1 MRIRLDYRA
10 LEPICRH
17 LHIAAV
23 AFLFAWVSTF
33 ICTAADAPDLNR
45 LKAHFEY
52 DRSLPFDVREVSVTD
67 RGKAVVHDLSYRSPC
82 GGMVPAYL
90 VVPKGNGP
98 FAAVLYGH
106 WMMHSSPLMNRKEFL
121 EEAVLLA
128 RSGVVS
134 LLIDSPMVRPGFV
147 DEKDMLQSAA
157 QASEASRQQV
167 IDFRRGLDLLL
178 ARPDVDSSRIAYV
191 GHSFDAHV
199 GAILAAVEKRI
210 KLFVLMSGSY
220 ADQENTFDSKDSTVL
235 AIRKQVGDKK
245 IRAYF
250 NTYAWD
256 DPVYYLPFSSPS
268 TVFLQFGNRDHPRS
282 QDLLAYQRFGNPKR
296 VEFYDAGHALNA
308 AATKDRVLWLA
319 TLLDLR
325 DIDTADLSEIPE
337 LR

>member
-1 MRIRLDYRA
+1 M
-10 LEPICRH
+10 
-17 LHIAAV
+17 
-23 AFLFAWVSTF
+23 
-33 ICTAADAPDLNR
+33 
-45 LKAHFEY
+45 
-52 DRSLPFDVREVSVTD
+52 
-67 RGKAVVHDLSYRSPC
+67 VHDLSYSSPC
-82 GGMVPAYL
+82 GGVVPAYL

-121 EEAVLLA
+121 EEAVFLA

-147 DEKDMLQSAA
+147 NEKDMLQSAA

-178 ARPDVDSSRIAYV
+178 ARPDVDSSHTAYV

-199 GAILAAVEKRI
+199 GAILAAVEERI
-210 KLFVLMSGSY
+210 KVFVLMSGSY
-220 ADQENTFDSKDSTVL
+220 ADQESTFDSKDSTVL
-235 AIRKQVGDKK
+235 AIRKQVGDER

-250 NTYAWD
+250 HAYAWD
-256 DPVYYLPFSSPS
+256 DPIYFLPFSSPS
-268 TVFLQFGNRDHPRS
+268 SVFLQFGNRDHPRS
-282 QDLLAYQRFGNPKR
+282 QDLLAYQRLGNPKR

-308 AATKDRVLWLA
+308 AATKERVLWLSKQ
-319 TLLDLR
+319 LNLR
-325 DIDTADLSEIPE
+325 DIDTADLSQIPE